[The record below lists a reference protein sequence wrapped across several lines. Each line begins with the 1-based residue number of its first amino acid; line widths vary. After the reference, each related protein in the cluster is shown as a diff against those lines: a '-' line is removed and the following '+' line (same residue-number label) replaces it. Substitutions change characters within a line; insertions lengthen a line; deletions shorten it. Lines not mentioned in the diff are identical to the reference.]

1 MLIIM
6 NVIHYQVF
14 GSFIYDAI
22 EVTYVMN
29 AQIICVFEKLSQP
42 FLIFSI
48 NGSIQNRQTVCENRN
63 NKTFK

>member
-14 GSFIYDAI
+14 GPFIYDAI

-29 AQIICVFEKLSQP
+29 AQIICVFEKT
-42 FLIFSI
+42 FSAV
-48 NGSIQNRQTVCENRN
+48 SYLA
-63 NKTFK
+63 